1 MLVTRVVLG
10 AGVVNVR
17 GLKTLRTSGLCGWAL
32 SILHMASTQETRFKQ
47 DQESTLDN
55 LQLIKFTLLHHKFSI
70 QTQTSRQISNSNTIY
85 KSNLTVTYFFPFHLV
100 NIFSV

>member
-17 GLKTLRTSGLCGWAL
+17 GSKTLRTSGLCKWAP
-32 SILHMASTQETRFKQ
+32 SILNMASTQEMRFKR

-55 LQLIKFTLLHHKFSI
+55 LQLKPKTFKHKPLQTKFQSQSQFTN
-70 QTQTSRQISNSNTIY
+70 QT
-85 KSNLTVTYFFPFHLV
+85 
-100 NIFSV
+100 